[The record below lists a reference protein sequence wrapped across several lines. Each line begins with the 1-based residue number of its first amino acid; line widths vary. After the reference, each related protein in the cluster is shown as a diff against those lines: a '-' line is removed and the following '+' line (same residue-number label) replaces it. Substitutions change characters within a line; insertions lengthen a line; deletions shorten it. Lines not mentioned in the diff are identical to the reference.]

1 MLGMQ
6 DNFKD
11 TKFIIINEY
20 SMVGRVMFATAD
32 LRCWDISVKNESFKN
47 VSVVLVGDM
56 RQLSL
61 VFHSLLYVEGEN
73 LIQQSEKALL
83 MPDSIGMLYC
93 LKFFIKQAVKRLYLE
108 KQYEDLVMK
117 YL

>member
-1 MLGMQ
+1 M
-6 DNFKD
+6 
-11 TKFIIINEY
+11 
-20 SMVGRVMFATAD
+20 
-32 LRCWDISVKNESFKN
+32 
-47 VSVVLVGDM
+47 
-56 RQLSL
+56 
-61 VFHSLLYVEGEN
+61 SLLYWWVTCANYFSYFIVYYKLKVKN

-83 MPDSIGMLYC
+83 MSDSIGVLSC